1 MVDRLGPAVR
11 EPVDEEPGGT
21 AEVLGEQ
28 GFEALAVHRLDRDV
42 SGALLLARSERVR
55 TALEQAFRD
64 RTVRKQYWALARGRM
79 ARDAGI
85 RWAKQQFVWAEI
97 EPRPAD
103 GVFRMPIQRV
113 FSKPGFGTVVTG
125 IPVSGAARLGD
136 VLSELYLA
144 SSVVKRFHDE
154 GEQQADL
161 PLMQW
166 AMEDSLYN
174 IQESLRSLFRN
185 MPARPLAW
193 LLRLLVFPTGTPFS
207 EPTDRTASRAARLLL
222 APSASRDRLSAGIYV
237 TRDRN
242 EPVGRLELALELS
255 VQLEA
260 AEKRIRDAVKA
271 GTIHGSTP
279 LEIAAAALAQG
290 IIDTGE
296 HDALVELEGLR
307 DQVIAVDA
315 FDDYGSQHLL
325 QKAEK
330 SHAA

>member
-1 MVDRLGPAVR
+1 VQQLNWMSAAFALCADAAMMTLGGSLKRKERL
-11 EPVDEEPGGT
+11 
-21 AEVLGEQ
+21 
-28 GFEALAVHRLDRDV
+28 
-42 SGALLLARSERVR
+42 S
-55 TALEQAFRD
+55 
-64 RTVRKQYWALARGRM
+64 
-79 ARDAGI
+79 
-85 RWAKQQFVWAEI
+85 
-97 EPRPAD
+97 
-103 GVFRMPIQRV
+103 
-113 FSKPGFGTVVTG
+113 
-125 IPVSGAARLGD
+125 ARLGD